1 MNNTTRIWRSPSSA
15 FGHFQKVADP
25 TSEETFS
32 ALDAYSDNE
41 LAKIAASGFN
51 SIWVH
56 GNLNNVVRTQV
67 FPELGAHAE
76 LHQRRLNALT
86 ERAARHGIKV
96 FMYCQPPRAIPA
108 EDQFWLHHPDVAGQ
122 AEVMTDDHGKN
133 IEMLSLC
140 TSTNKVKT
148 FLHQA
153 AVELA
158 KKIPDLGGVIMITA
172 SEYPSHCWAR
182 RGRIML
188 ADGNFSQAIME
199 CPRCAQR
206 RPEDVVSE
214 IIQLVRNGIRSV
226 SKDMKIIAWNWS
238 WTFYVPAPCDE
249 IISALPED
257 VILLVDFERGG
268 RKVILGKERII
279 DEYSLGFAGPSEQF
293 TRSLHAAEKRG
304 LQVMAKLQFGTTHEL
319 ATVPNIPVLGN
330 VFAKADALR
339 KMGLTGFMGCW
350 NFGNMITAN
359 TMGFNAFLTGS
370 LPPERDAALA
380 AFAREYFPDCNAE
393 AVANAWLKFGEA
405 MDCYPFSIPFLYS
418 GPANF
423 AFILPM
429 EPAPLTGKPVGRSWL
444 LDERGDD
451 MSAAIDAYSI
461 DEIITGFEQLSSL
474 WHEGMEIFR
483 AAVGNSAHAMD
494 ETATVRVCYHMF
506 RSIVNFCKVYRL
518 RKHWNDAL
526 LPEYQEIIADEIA
539 NLKEALPILEQDSRF
554 GYHIEAHGYQYT
566 ATDIRRKLEYLSQ
579 P

>member
-1 MNNTTRIWRSPSSA
+1 MNDTIRIWRSPLSA
-15 FGHFQKVADP
+15 FGHFQRQAD
-25 TSEETFS
+25 SMHEETVT
-32 ALDAYSDNE
+32 ALDAYSDEE

-51 SIWVH
+51 AIWVH
-56 GNLNNVVRTQV
+56 GNLNNVVETAV
-67 FPELGAHAE
+67 FPELGLDAE
-76 LHQRRLNALT
+76 LHQQRLNSLA
-86 ERAARHGIKV
+86 ERAARHGVKV

-108 EDQFWLHHPDVAGQ
+108 ENPFWQQHPDVAGQ
-122 AEVMTDDHGKN
+122 AEIMTDDHGK
-133 IEMLSLC
+133 EVELLSLC
-140 TSTNKVKT
+140 TSTDKVKT

-153 AVELA
+153 AAELA
-158 KKIPDLGGVIMITA
+158 KKVPALGGIIMITA

-188 ADGNFSQAIME
+188 ADGSFVKAEMQ
-199 CPRCAQR
+199 CPRCAAR
-206 RPEDVVSE
+206 KPESVVAE
-214 IIQLVRNGIRSV
+214 IINLVRDGIRSV

-293 TRSLHAAEKRG
+293 TKSLHAAEKRG
-304 LQVMAKLQFGTTHEL
+304 LKVMAKLQFGTTHEL

-330 VFAKADALR
+330 VFAKADAVR
-339 KMGLTGFMGCW
+339 KMGLAGFMGCW

-359 TMGFNAFLTGS
+359 TAGFNAFLSGKLSDNCKT
-370 LPPERDAALA
+370 ALQ
-380 AFAREYFPDCNAE
+380 AFAAEYFPGCATVS
-393 AVANAWLKFGEA
+393 VAAAWLKFGEA

-429 EPAPLTGKPVGRSWL
+429 EPAPLTGKLVGRSWL

-451 MSAAIDAYSI
+451 MSAALTDYSI
-461 DEIITGFEQLSSL
+461 EEIIASFEQLSAL
-474 WHEGMEIFR
+474 WHEGMETFR
-483 AAVGNSAHAMD
+483 TAVGNSTPAMD

-506 RSIVNFCKVYRL
+506 RSIVNFCKVYHL
-518 RKHWNDAL
+518 RKHWNDGL
-526 LPEYQEIIADEIA
+526 LPAYQVVITDEIA
-539 NLKEALPILEQDSRF
+539 NLEEVLPILEHDSRF

-566 ATDIRRKLEYLSQ
+566 ATAIRKKLESLQ
-579 P
+579 